1 VAGPAPIR
9 VLAVDDHQI
18 VRDGLALV
26 IGREPDMTI
35 VASVATGE
43 EAIETYRR
51 ERPDLVLMDLQ
62 LRTMSGLQAIEGI
75 RSIDP
80 DARIIVL
87 TVYEGDEHI
96 FRALAA
102 GATTYLLKDTLSDDL
117 VRVMREVHAG
127 QKPMNASVQQRL
139 AERQGQPVLTAR
151 EVQVLQLV
159 ATGNRNKEIAADLKI
174 SEETVLV
181 HMKNIFKKLNVSDRT
196 AAVNVAVRRGIVR
209 L

>member
-1 VAGPAPIR
+1 M
-9 VLAVDDHQI
+9 AVDDHQI

-26 IGREPDMTI
+26 IGREQDMTI

-43 EAIETYRR
+43 EAIEIYQR

-62 LRTMSGLQAIEGI
+62 LRTMSGLQAIQAI
-75 RSIDP
+75 RAIDSE
-80 DARIIVL
+80 ARIIVL

-96 FRALAA
+96 YRALGA
-102 GATTYLLKDTLSDDL
+102 GATTYVLKDTLSDDL

-127 QKPMNASVQQRL
+127 QRPMDASVQQRL
-139 AERQGQPVLTAR
+139 AERQAQPALTSR

-159 ATGNRNKEIAADLKI
+159 ATGNRNKEIAADLNI

-196 AAVNVAVRRGIVR
+196 AAVNIAVRRGIVR